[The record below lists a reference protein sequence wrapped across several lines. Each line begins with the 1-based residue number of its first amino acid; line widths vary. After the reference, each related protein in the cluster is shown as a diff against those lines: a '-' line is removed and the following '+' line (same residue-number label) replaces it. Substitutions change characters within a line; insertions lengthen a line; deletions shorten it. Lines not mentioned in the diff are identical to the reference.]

1 MEEYSRADAR
11 AYIADKFER
20 QGDFNILPKD
30 VFERMLDKVMDL
42 DEAFM
47 AQSGVNE
54 GAVYDDDQA
63 FDYMMK
69 QLQEA
74 FPEQKMYAMRFVEDY
89 MEYDEAYLEI
99 CKYNTGLDVVYF
111 GDTAR
116 VPYGSRTV
124 ETITRYAE
132 QDVRFLLSQGVE
144 AILIACGTVSTNCL
158 PALTKSFSLPIVGV
172 IDAGCQAALR
182 SSRTKRIGVIGTR
195 ATINSRAY
203 EHRIRELCPDAQTWG
218 VECPLFVPLIEN
230 GFAPDD
236 PITELTVDRYL
247 SQFKGAG
254 VDTIIMGCTHYPF
267 LAKTL
272 QNHMPDVSFINVG
285 KALSYGLKEQF
296 DLPRTQTPN
305 RVSYFVSDEDTG
317 FLDIARRY
325 LDAVQADNVQK
336 VNIDQF

>member
-1 MEEYSRADAR
+1 MGTLKRL
-11 AYIADKFER
+11 
-20 QGDFNILPKD
+20 G
-30 VFERMLDKVMDL
+30 VFD
-42 DEAFM
+42 
-47 AQSGVNE
+47 SGLGGLTVLN
-54 GAVYDDDQA
+54 
-63 FDYMMK
+63 
-69 QLQEA
+69 
-74 FPEQKMYAMRFVEDY
+74 
-89 MEYDEAYLEI
+89 EI

-158 PALTKSFSLPIVGV
+158 PALQEIFSLPIVGV
-172 IDAGCQAALR
+172 IDAGCRAALQA
-182 SSRTKRIGVIGTR
+182 SSKKRIGVIGTR

-203 EHRIRELCPDAQTWG
+203 ERRIRELCPEARTWG

-236 PITELTVDRYL
+236 PITEMTVERYL
-247 SQFKGAG
+247 SAFRDTG
-254 VDTIIMGCTHYPF
+254 VDTVIMGCTHYPF
-267 LAKTL
+267 LANTL
-272 QNHMPDVSFINVG
+272 QKHMPEATFINVG
-285 KALSYGLKEQF
+285 KALSFGLREDF
-296 DLPRTQTPN
+296 DLSGIDAPN

-325 LDAVQADNVQK
+325 LDAVKADNVQK